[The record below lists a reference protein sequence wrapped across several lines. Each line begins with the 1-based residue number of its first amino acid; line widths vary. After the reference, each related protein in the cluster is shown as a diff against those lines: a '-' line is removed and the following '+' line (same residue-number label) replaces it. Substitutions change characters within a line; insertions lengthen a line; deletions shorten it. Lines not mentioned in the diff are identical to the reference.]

1 LGILAAKWKS
11 KTNKTFENEIF
22 IENSC

>member
-11 KTNKTFENEIF
+11 KTNKIFENEIF